1 MINSYLNDK
10 KPCNKWHGKVIYA
23 QKNHKSKFFLKNR
36 FLFEKFSLN
45 ITLSKKNLPS
55 LEKSSK

>member
-1 MINSYLNDK
+1 MIKNPVTNGTVKL
-10 KPCNKWHGKVIYA
+10 IYA

-55 LEKSSK
+55 LEKFSK